1 VLAGGALAAGLAAV
15 IVTVVARR
23 GGDAS
28 GPEVTAGAAGA
39 ERRYATAVG
48 QRDSVRLPDGTRV
61 VLGAASTM
69 TVPADYGATTRT
81 VVLDGEA
88 YFHAEHDAVRPFVV
102 RVGPAAV
109 HDLGTAFTVR
119 HGPDVADGRGR
130 VAVTVTEGAVR
141 LAAVDLAPTPGPV
154 AARDSGIVLRAGER
168 GVVAPVPGRRFAA
181 ARVDGSATAVADDTA
196 WTSGRLVFR
205 DAPLV
210 EVAGALRRWYGVE
223 LRVADPTL
231 ARRHL
236 TATFR
241 GEPLP
246 EVLRVVGLALGARV
260 DRRGD
265 TVVVRPAR

>member
-1 VLAGGALAAGLAAV
+1 
-15 IVTVVARR
+15 
-23 GGDAS
+23 
-28 GPEVTAGAAGA
+28 
-39 ERRYATAVG
+39 
-48 QRDSVRLPDGTRV
+48 
-61 VLGAASTM
+61 
-69 TVPADYGATTRT
+69 
-81 VVLDGEA
+81 
-88 YFHAEHDAVRPFVV
+88 
-102 RVGPAAV
+102 
-109 HDLGTAFTVR
+109 
-119 HGPDVADGRGR
+119 
-130 VAVTVTEGAVR
+130 VR

-168 GVVAPVPGRRFAA
+168 GVVAPVPGRGFAA